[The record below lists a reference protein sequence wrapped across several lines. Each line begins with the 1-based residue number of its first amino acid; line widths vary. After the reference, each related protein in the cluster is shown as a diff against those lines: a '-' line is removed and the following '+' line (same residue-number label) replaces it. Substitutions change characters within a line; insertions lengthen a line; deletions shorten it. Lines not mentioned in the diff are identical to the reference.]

1 MARSGRR
8 TSGDARAAILEAAGD
23 LFLLEGYDGTT
34 MRAIAG
40 QAGCDPALISHYFG
54 SKDGL
59 FAEVMQLPA
68 RPAQVLA
75 GVVAGPRREMGARL
89 VRAVLE
95 VWDRDG
101 GVAIAGLIRL
111 GLETPAA
118 GALLREM
125 LAREILAPLA
135 GWIRAGEVEA
145 EERVALVASQMIGL
159 AVARYVLALEP
170 LASLDSD
177 AVVAR
182 VGPTVQRYLTGR

>member
-125 LAREILAPLA
+125 LAREILAPLG
-135 GWIRAGEVEA
+135 GWIRAGEVEV

-159 AVARYVLALEP
+159 AVARYVLVLEP